1 MAGRTPEPGPSW
13 RLRDRQDNHVAEA
26 VGARGVQWEMIP
38 SVGEQIIWPG
48 VLETLSKTS
57 VFTE

>member
-26 VGARGVQWEMIP
+26 VGPRGVQWETDSECGGADHLAWRLGDP
-38 SVGEQIIWPG
+38 LKDFCVY
-48 VLETLSKTS
+48 
-57 VFTE
+57 